1 MSWSI
6 LMKNQTLDPSFIM
19 KRRRDLESYLQSVFK
34 FLQHSLPQN
43 LAEFLCLTKYDQHFV
58 LRQLASQ
65 QYELMTSETLKE
77 DSTLTPLELFA
88 ISRRLKTP
96 VIWVAKFPNEENLF
110 FRGKIS
116 MLKKKRF

>member
-1 MSWSI
+1 
-6 LMKNQTLDPSFIM
+6 M

-96 VIWVAKFPNEENLF
+96 VIWVVKFPNEENLF
-110 FRGKIS
+110 LRVENFNVKEENI
-116 MLKKKRF
+116 KKVAWIQTHHLHFQ

>member
-1 MSWSI
+1 MSRSI

-96 VIWVAKFPNEENLF
+96 VIWVVQFPNCAKFQQDWTTL
-110 FRGKIS
+110 I
-116 MLKKKRF
+116 LDIL

>member
-1 MSWSI
+1 MSLSI
-6 LMKNQTLDPSFIM
+6 LLKNQTLDPSFIM

-34 FLQHSLPQN
+34 FLQHSLPQT

-96 VIWVAKFPNEENLF
+96 VIWLSSFQM
-110 FRGKIS
+110 RKI
-116 MLKKKRF
+116 